1 MSAPAVGEE
10 TVSIGLLL
18 EAAQSQQ
25 QLVETS
31 LRRLQGHTATLD
43 DVVRDTVRRTIVAEF
58 GALGEH
64 CSQAIDSVRR
74 AGRAATL
81 RSLWTGAVLTGVT
94 AAMAILAVRY
104 CVPSRAQIAALR
116 MQQAVLQEN
125 VARLIQSGGRI
136 DLQRCGETHRLCVRV
151 DRHGPSFGE
160 HGDYLVVE
168 GY

>member
-1 MSAPAVGEE
+1 MSGPVAREE

-25 QLVETS
+25 ELVETS
-31 LRRLQGHTATLD
+31 LRCLQGHTASLD

-58 GALGEH
+58 GALSEH

-81 RSLWTGAVLTGVT
+81 RSLWTGGALMGAT
-94 AAMAILAVRY
+94 AAIAILFLQY
-104 CVPSRAQIAALR
+104 CLPSRAQIAALR
-116 MQQAVLQEN
+116 TQQAALQEN
-125 VARLIQSGGRI
+125 VARLTESGGRV
-136 DLQRCGETHRLCVRV
+136 DLQRCGATHRLCVRV
-151 DRHGPSFGE
+151 DRHTPSFGE